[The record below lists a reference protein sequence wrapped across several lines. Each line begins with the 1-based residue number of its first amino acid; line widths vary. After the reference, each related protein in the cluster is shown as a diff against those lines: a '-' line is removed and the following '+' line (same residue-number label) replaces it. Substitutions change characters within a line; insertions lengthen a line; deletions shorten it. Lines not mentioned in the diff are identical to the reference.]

1 MQKTDIPEIDAATFH
16 TDVQYIEALWR
27 RVPIGEADMPLID
40 TGSDKGEPLVFVP
53 ILEHL
58 EFVYARQLRAF
69 GQRRRVIMY
78 RRHETRTQPVGLV
91 ERAEELRKV
100 LDALGLERV
109 DLVGHGDA
117 AMVLFEFAARY
128 PQRCHS
134 LIIVAQGADYQI
146 APHPFIW
153 LLHELFVRL
162 PVEYILPA
170 WFLRRSVINY
180 IVANGPVS
188 SHLAAALTQPRRRAG
203 RERSASPAAPTR
215 PAAAPINLAVPAHL
229 APARGGPSIN
239 RDTCPPGRVPTAFPH
254 DQYTANQAQTG
265 SPGSVLPRSLIE
277 EQFRKIA
284 HWPFVYKYSVLP
296 VIHYFD
302 MRSRLNSLT
311 MPVLLINRANDAL
324 SPEEKTR
331 WLAGHLPNCTGYHV
345 VAGGERFFMYS
356 QAGTVNGLIEEFL
369 TSRATAAEN

>member
-1 MQKTDIPEIDAATFH
+1 MQRTDAPEIDAATFH
-16 TDVQYIEALWR
+16 TDVQYIEALWQ

-58 EFVYARQLRAF
+58 EFVYARQVRAF

-100 LDALGLERV
+100 LDALGLESV

-128 PQRCHS
+128 PQRCRS
-134 LIIVAQGADYQI
+134 LIIVAQGADYRI

-170 WFLRRSVINY
+170 WFLRRTVINY
-180 IVANGPVS
+180 IVANGP
-188 SHLAAALTQPRRRAG
+188 
-203 RERSASPAAPTR
+203 AS
-215 PAAAPINLAVPAHL
+215 AHL
-229 APARGGPSIN
+229 APNHLALARGGPSIN
-239 RDTCPPGRVPTAFPH
+239 RGPTTFPR
-254 DQYTANQAQTG
+254 DQYIASHSQTV

-284 HWPFVYKYSVLP
+284 SWPFVYKYSVLP

-302 MRSRLNSLT
+302 MRSRLAALT
-311 MPVLLINRANDAL
+311 MPILLINRANDEL

-331 WLAGHLPNCTGYHV
+331 WLAGHLPNCAGYHV
-345 VAGGERFFMYS
+345 IAGGERFFMYS
-356 QAGTVNGLIEEFL
+356 QAETVNALIEEFL
-369 TSRATAAEN
+369 TSRAIAAGN

>member
-1 MQKTDIPEIDAATFH
+1 MQRADIPKIDAATFH
-16 TDVQYIEALWR
+16 TDVQYLEALWQH
-27 RVPIGEADMPLID
+27 VPIGVADMPLID

-58 EFVYARQLRAF
+58 EFVYARQVRAF

-100 LDALGLERV
+100 LDALGLESV

-128 PQRCHS
+128 PQRCRS

-170 WFLRRSVINY
+170 WFLRRTVINY
-180 IVANGPVS
+180 IVANGPAS
-188 SHLAAALTQPRRRAG
+188 TNLTT
-203 RERSASPAAPTR
+203 SPAE
-215 PAAAPINLAVPAHL
+215 
-229 APARGGPSIN
+229 
-239 RDTCPPGRVPTAFPH
+239 
-254 DQYTANQAQTG
+254 ANQAQTV

-284 HWPFVYKYSVLP
+284 LWPFVYKYSVLP

-302 MRSRLNSLT
+302 MRSRLAALT
-311 MPVLLINRANDAL
+311 MPILLINRANDEL

-331 WLAGHLPNCTGYHV
+331 WLAGHLPNCAGYHV
-345 VAGGERFFMYS
+345 IAGGERFFMYS
-356 QAGTVNGLIEEFL
+356 QAETVNALIEEFL
-369 TSRATAAEN
+369 TSRAIAAGN

>member
-1 MQKTDIPEIDAATFH
+1 MQVTDISRMDAATFH
-16 TDVQYIEALWR
+16 TDVQYLEALWQ
-27 RVPIGEADMPLID
+27 RVPIGEATMPLID

-58 EFVYARQLRAF
+58 EFVYVRQVRAF

-78 RRHETRTQPVGLV
+78 RRHETRTKPVGLV

-100 LDALGLERV
+100 LDALGLECV

-128 PQRCHS
+128 PQRCRS
-134 LIIVAQGADYQI
+134 LVIVAQGADYQI

-180 IVANGPVS
+180 IVANGPS
-188 SHLAAALTQPRRRAG
+188 
-203 RERSASPAAPTR
+203 
-215 PAAAPINLAVPAHL
+215 INKES
-229 APARGGPSIN
+229 PSIN
-239 RDTCPPGRVPTAFPH
+239 RGATTFPRA
-254 DQYTANQAQTG
+254 QYIASRAQSA

-284 HWPFVYKYSVLP
+284 LWPFVYKYSVLP

-302 MRSRLNSLT
+302 MRSHLAALT
-311 MPVLLINRANDAL
+311 MPILLINRANDVL

-331 WLAGHLPNCTGYHV
+331 WLAEHLPNCAGYHV

-356 QAGTVNGLIEEFL
+356 QAETVNALIEEFL
-369 TSRATAAEN
+369 TSRTTAAGN